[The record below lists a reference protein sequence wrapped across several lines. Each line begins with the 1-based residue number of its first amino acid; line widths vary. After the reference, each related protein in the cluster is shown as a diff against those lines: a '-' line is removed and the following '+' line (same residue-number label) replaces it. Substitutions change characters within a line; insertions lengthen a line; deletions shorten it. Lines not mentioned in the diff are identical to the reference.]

1 MSFLSKNKN
10 KIKKAIKNHEKK
22 SSIRRDAQVSAQSVK
37 NSNSSY
43 DDIYNRI
50 LEDNRT
56 NAREQMAFQERM
68 SNTAH
73 QREVEDL
80 RKAGLNPLLALNGGA
95 STPGGAYADVDGSIL
110 TAKENNRFQKMQLSK
125 QLENE
130 LKIASQNNKTSLQN
144 NRETLKMNK
153 DIAKLQL
160 KNNIKLANLNNANAL
175 KMNRQNNLTS
185 LRLGHINANASLGAA
200 NINAGA
206 SMYNANLSAASN
218 RYATDTQATTQ
229 RGMINVSGGAFGI
242 NGSYS
247 GYKGNLPNIKHPSGS
262 PQRRRT
268 HGGHR

>member
-1 MSFLSKNKN
+1 MSKRTF
-10 KIKKAIKNHEKK
+10 IKSNLKAATAQDLRSG
-22 SSIRRDAQVSAQSVK
+22 SSDPYL
-37 NSNSSY
+37 NSY
-43 DDIYNRI
+43 ERI
-50 LEDNRT
+50 LSDNRQS
-56 NAREQMAFQERM
+56 AREQMDFQERM
-68 SNTAH
+68 SSTAH

-80 RKAGLNPLLALNGGA
+80 RKAGLNPLLSLNGGA
-95 STPGGAYADVDGSIL
+95 STPVGAYGDVDGSIL
-110 TAKENNRFQKMQLSK
+110 TAKENNRFQKTQLVK

-130 LKIASQNNKTSLQN
+130 RTIASQNNDTSIKN

-153 DIAKLQL
+153 EIAKLQL

-175 KMNRQNNLTS
+175 KMNRQNNQTS
-185 LRLGHINANASLGAA
+185 LQLGRISADASLGAA

-206 SMYNANLSAASN
+206 SMYNANLSAQAN

-247 GYKGNLPNIKHPSGS
+247 GYKGNLPNVKHPTGS

>member
-10 KIKKAIKNHEKK
+10 KIKKAIKNHQNK
-22 SSIRRDAQVSAQSVK
+22 SNLRRDGQISAESVK

-50 LEDNRT
+50 LEDNRAS
-56 NAREQMAFQERM
+56 AREQMAFQERM
-68 SNTAH
+68 SSTSH

-130 LKIASQNNKTSLQN
+130 LKIASQNNNVSLKN

-153 DIAKLQL
+153 EIAKLQL

-175 KMNRQNNLTS
+175 KMNRQNNHTS
-185 LRLGHINANASLGAA
+185 LQLGRISANASLGAA

-206 SMYNANLSAASN
+206 SMYNANLSAQAN

-229 RGMINVSGGAFGI
+229 RGMINVSGGAFGV

-247 GYKGNLPNIKHPSGS
+247 GYKGNLPNIKHPLGS

-268 HGGHR
+268 YGGHR

>member
-1 MSFLSKNKN
+1 MSRKFVASKL
-10 KIKKAIKNHEKK
+10 KAGSASELK
-22 SSIRRDAQVSAQSVK
+22 SGY
-37 NSNSSY
+37 SSY
-43 DDIYNRI
+43 DVIYNRL
-50 LEDNRT
+50 LEDNRA

-80 RKAGLNPLLALNGGA
+80 RKAGLNPLLSLNGGA
-95 STPGGAYADVDGSIL
+95 STPGGAYGDVDGSIL
-110 TAKENNRFQKMQLSK
+110 SAKENNRFQEGQLAK
-125 QLENE
+125 QLQNE
-130 LKIASQNNKTSLQN
+130 MKIASKNNQTSLQN

-153 DIAKLQL
+153 EIAKLQL

-175 KMNRQNNLTS
+175 KMNRQNNQTS
-185 LRLGHINANASLGAA
+185 LQLGRISADASLGAA

-206 SMYNANLSAASN
+206 SMYNANLSAQAN

-229 RGMINVSGGAFGI
+229 RGMITVSGGAFGV

-262 PQRRRT
+262 PQRRT
-268 HGGHR
+268 TYGGHR